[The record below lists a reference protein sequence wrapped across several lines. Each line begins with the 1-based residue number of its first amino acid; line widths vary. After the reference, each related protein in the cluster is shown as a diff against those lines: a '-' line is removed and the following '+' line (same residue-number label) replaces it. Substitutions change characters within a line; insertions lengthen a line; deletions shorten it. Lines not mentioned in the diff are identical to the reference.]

1 MMSYQD
7 SRSRRRERPKNAQQE
22 NIDRQIL
29 CLHQAIAEK
38 TISNHDYIPQIIQT
52 IATRYESGKM
62 AYGSYLFWTSLME
75 YIDHPDIFLQT
86 VLEDS
91 PTIQKYRRQTPF
103 VGILSEVERQTA
115 LDKLIFT

>member
-1 MMSYQD
+1 MMSYQGT
-7 SRSRRRERPKNAQQE
+7 RSQRRERPKNAQQE
-22 NIDRQIL
+22 NIDKQIL
-29 CLHQAIAEK
+29 CLHQAMAEK
-38 TISNHDYIPQIIQT
+38 IIANHHYLPQIVKT

-91 PTIQKYRRQTPF
+91 PTIQNYRRQTPF
-103 VGILSEVERQTA
+103 VGILTEVERQAA